1 MFYDIKLINLCHNV
15 KETCIESKNNFQV
28 LQVVLLQ

>member
-1 MFYDIKLINLCHNV
+1 MVYDIKLINLYHNV

-28 LQVVLLQ
+28 LQAVLLQ